1 MTAKKP
7 TKEQINKRYQP
18 FKFRYNGDH
27 GWFYLF
33 SGVASFHQITGG
45 KQSDVH
51 GLSIRRLVNAL
62 NACGYITLFLLLP
75 VIAEASEQ
83 QLETCGEHDPRCPMY
98 SFSFSR
104 EKPKQVVI
112 YYKDFITMLAKTEH
126 KDRLLNQC
134 MAEKGILVKLND
146 ENGTIKRL
154 NAQQIEA
161 MAEEL
166 KAREQLGE
174 TQEQIALVL
183 QRELLLEILTKT
195 EQLERETR
203 LSRYKSEAFVIMLGV
218 AIWIL
223 Y

>member
-1 MTAKKP
+1 MRTMTAKKP

-126 KDRLLNQC
+126 KDKLLNQC
-134 MAEKGILVKLND
+134 MAERGILIKLND
-146 ENGTIKRL
+146 ENGTIKKL
-154 NAQQIEA
+154 DLQQIEA
-161 MAEEL
+161 LQGEVESHR
-166 KAREQLGE
+166 KLGE
-174 TQEQIALVL
+174 TQEQIVQAIEQKLAEL
-183 QRELLLEILTKT
+183 TGELTREK
-195 EQLERETR
+195 R
-203 LSRYKSEAFVIMLGV
+203 LSRYKSEAFWMGVIGV
-218 AIWIL
+218 GLWIL
-223 Y
+223 N